1 VILLKKIKDAAKF
14 GQHARSSYWN
24 PLYVVINFVNGIAQ
38 TPSSENKHTNRKIVI
53 SYLKGDGHL
62 DHPLGSKSRDDP
74 LKVSQP
80 SVEFLAALSSF
91 GG

>member
-14 GQHARSSYWN
+14 GQHARSSYW
-24 PLYVVINFVNGIAQ
+24 IAQ